1 MLDDNAEL
9 STVSCKMGHKVRI
22 TIGQARR
29 SGEIRCRVCGQAIK
43 IDGTDLQRKL
53 RDVERALDDLRK
65 TLEHP

>member
-1 MLDDNAEL
+1 MDYNRGIMSDEL
-9 STVSCKMGHKVRI
+9 PVVVR
-22 TIGQARR
+22 A
-29 SGEIRCRVCGQAIK
+29 RCRVCGQAIK